1 MFVLPLVALLFAV
14 SHGMNAVRLASLS
27 RFDAFAGK
35 ILMGVFFAV
44 LATMMI
50 IL

>member
-14 SHGMNAVRLASLS
+14 SQGMNAVRLTSLS

-35 ILMGVFFAV
+35 ILMGAFFAV
-44 LATMMI
+44 PATLMI
-50 IL
+50 LL